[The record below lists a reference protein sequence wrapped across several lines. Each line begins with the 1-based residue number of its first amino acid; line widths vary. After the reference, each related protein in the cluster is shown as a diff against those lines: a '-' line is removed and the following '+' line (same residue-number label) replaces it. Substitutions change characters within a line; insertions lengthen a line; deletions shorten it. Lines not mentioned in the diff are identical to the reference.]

1 MYVVIVIVIIIVIV
15 IVMMRTT
22 FSMGWMSK
30 YIYQPCCK
38 MIGVTGR
45 YVTEDFSRKVR
56 KHREELI
63 KFAKSLRNVEP
74 DARSSNK
81 FHLHCYG
88 MLARSSVLLT
98 LEECLCTICYTHL

>member
-1 MYVVIVIVIIIVIV
+1 MLFFDGISSMDPGKTDIGQAL
-15 IVMMRTT
+15 TT
-22 FSMGWMSK
+22 NHFVR
-30 YIYQPCCK
+30 
-38 MIGVTGR
+38 MIGVAGR

-81 FHLHCYG
+81 FYLHF
-88 MLARSSVLLT
+88 
-98 LEECLCTICYTHL
+98 

>member
-1 MYVVIVIVIIIVIV
+1 MDVNVHISTSILDISQAVTANHVV
-15 IVMMRTT
+15 R
-22 FSMGWMSK
+22 
-30 YIYQPCCK
+30 

-81 FHLHCYG
+81 FSLYCLHKVTAVKRLSFLVGCQ
-88 MLARSSVLLT
+88 
-98 LEECLCTICYTHL
+98 IFI